1 MPDSKIPSF
10 AREFQEISWQEVVE
24 EQDLDIAVHNFH
36 KIIVSIS
43 LKHFPEK
50 ILKISNLDKKWM
62 TPYLKSLSR
71 RIKNEFFRNRK
82 SPKWKRLKKE
92 FKAKKKKA
100 VRDFNYKFV
109 NELKQTNPSRFYQMC
124 KKIGLGDQMNS
135 GDIKVECLKGLSDQE
150 CADTVA
156 QGFAAV
162 SNQYEPLDSNKL
174 PAYLPSLPPPQV
186 EEYQVYEKLKRLKN
200 TKSTLPIDIPNKLR
214 NEVAV
219 ELTYPLTIII
229 NRCLS
234 EGKFPALW
242 KQEWVSPVPKVPEPQ
257 VLKDLRKVACT
268 SDYNKVLESFTKDW
282 IIEDIGKKLDLSQF
296 GGKKGI
302 GPEHMVVAMVDR
314 ILRLLDNNSTRSAVI
329 KTGVDWD
336 SAFERGDPTIT
347 VQKFLAMG
355 LRPSLVPLVSNY
367 LSGRQCIVKFNSAES
382 NLTQLTGGFPQG
394 SLIGQDA
401 FLVTSDDCADH
412 VDEDDK
418 YRYIDD
424 LEILELVRLT
434 GVLLEYDVASH
445 VPSDI
450 GTHQQF
456 LPPEACS
463 TQSRLDQISLWT
475 SSNLMKLNSKKSNY
489 MVFTRSQEVFATRL
503 QIGGLTIEQKEACK
517 VLGVW
522 ITQDAGDWTRNT
534 KEICKSAYARIS
546 MLTKLK
552 YVGVGIEDL
561 LEIYSLFI

>member
-1 MPDSKIPSF
+1 
-10 AREFQEISWQEVVE
+10 
-24 EQDLDIAVHNFH
+24 
-36 KIIVSIS
+36 
-43 LKHFPEK
+43 
-50 ILKISNLDKKWM
+50 
-62 TPYLKSLSR
+62 
-71 RIKNEFFRNRK
+71 
-82 SPKWKRLKKE
+82 
-92 FKAKKKKA
+92 
-100 VRDFNYKFV
+100 
-109 NELKQTNPSRFYQMC
+109 
-124 KKIGLGDQMNS
+124 
-135 GDIKVECLKGLSDQE
+135 
-150 CADTVA
+150 
-156 QGFAAV
+156 
-162 SNQYEPLDSNKL
+162 
-174 PAYLPSLPPPQV
+174 
-186 EEYQVYEKLKRLKN
+186 
-200 TKSTLPIDIPNKLR
+200 
-214 NEVAV
+214 
-219 ELTYPLTIII
+219 
-229 NRCLS
+229 
-234 EGKFPALW
+234 
-242 KQEWVSPVPKVPEPQ
+242 
-257 VLKDLRKVACT
+257 
-268 SDYNKVLESFTKDW
+268 
-282 IIEDIGKKLDLSQF
+282 
-296 GGKKGI
+296 
-302 GPEHMVVAMVDR
+302 MVVAMVDR

-367 LSGRQCIVKFNSAES
+367 LSGPQCIVKFNSAES

-561 LEIYSLFI
+561 LEIYSLFIRSRAEYCAVAFHSSLTQEQSKKIENIQKTSFRIILQDIQN